1 MPRILGTL
9 SPLAIAK
16 RQNAQKSL
24 GMLSRKVFP
33 INFVPQQ
40 EVFII
45 ERFGKFSRQKE
56 GGVMWKIP
64 FLEEI
69 AYVQVMKELVIK
81 VDGQKAITKDNVTVD
96 LDGVLYI
103 KIRDPYKASYGVDD
117 AENAITA
124 IAQTTMRSEIGKLTL
139 DGLFSERDQ
148 LNQKIVEAIN
158 DASEDWGMG
167 ALRYEIRDI
176 EIPKEILMAMQ
187 KQVEAERTKRAE
199 ILKSEGVREASI
211 NEAEGKRKAQI
222 LASEAQEIELI
233 NEARGQAEAV
243 KLNAQAKAAAIEII
257 AQKLGDSNGEDA
269 ARFELAARYIDAF
282 GELAQENNTLI
293 LPAETGDVPA
303 MIGTAMKSFQ
313 SINKS

>member
-1 MPRILGTL
+1 
-9 SPLAIAK
+9 
-16 RQNAQKSL
+16 
-24 GMLSRKVFP
+24 MLSRKVFP

-56 GGVMWKIP
+56 GGVMFKIP
-64 FLEEI
+64 LLEEI

-257 AQKLGDSNGEDA
+257 AKKLGDSNGEDA

>member
-1 MPRILGTL
+1 
-9 SPLAIAK
+9 
-16 RQNAQKSL
+16 
-24 GMLSRKVFP
+24 MLSRKVFP

-56 GGVMWKIP
+56 GGVMFKIP
-64 FLEEI
+64 LLEEI